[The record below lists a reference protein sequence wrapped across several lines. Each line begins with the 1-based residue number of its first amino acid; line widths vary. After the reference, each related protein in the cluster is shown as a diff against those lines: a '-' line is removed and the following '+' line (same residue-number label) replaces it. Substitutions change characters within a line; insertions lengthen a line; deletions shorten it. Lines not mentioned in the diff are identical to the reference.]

1 MLRKVTTVLS
11 DHPGLKKLQERAAR
25 DKKEIARFTWDWH
38 AWNFA
43 GALVPAGV
51 LWAFLHHVYR
61 KSERERL
68 EVVAKD
74 EEKRRD
80 QDIKEIKMKETQD
93 SVDDIKVVLKT
104 MSKRISSLEQ
114 ALQEDVGRLE
124 TTPLQEK
131 GAGAKPC
138 EDSLVFSLSKV
149 QRPVFHQ
156 ATSLSKW
163 LDGVDAPGDHNGQAT
178 EVPSRK
184 TMGGGFSAYL
194 HPKINEVVLL
204 LEECRPVKALGR
216 IFTRFWSNSPAA
228 IDDGGGEN
236 SLSQPK
242 TNSHQASSSGQ
253 DSFANSNQQQLNQA
267 VYASRI
273 AVRRRPEM

>member
-1 MLRKVTTVLS
+1 
-11 DHPGLKKLQERAAR
+11 
-25 DKKEIARFTWDWH
+25 
-38 AWNFA
+38 
-43 GALVPAGV
+43 
-51 LWAFLHHVYR
+51 
-61 KSERERL
+61 
-68 EVVAKD
+68 
-74 EEKRRD
+74 
-80 QDIKEIKMKETQD
+80 
-93 SVDDIKVVLKT
+93 
-104 MSKRISSLEQ
+104 
-114 ALQEDVGRLE
+114 LE